1 MLTGEGP
8 SGLIY
13 FILQMVA
20 VGSYPTKVMIETR
33 GWRSG
38 ETFYSGVVALKDL
51 GMALLPKVPPRR

>member
-20 VGSYPTKVMIETR
+20 EGSYPTKVMIGTR

-38 ETFYSGVVALKDL
+38 ETFYPGVVALKDL